1 MAEISVTDTIDAIDA
16 AAWDACQRNP
26 LEGHAYLAV
35 VERAQLAG
43 FAFRYV
49 LLKEGRRLIGAAPM
63 FVTRYPLETTLEG
76 GSPPLLGQIRRLFPA
91 FLAPRLACVGSPCTE
106 SAPLGLL
113 PGLSPAERTTGVTR
127 LLEAIEMVGAGAR
140 AGLLGIKDLADVD
153 RPAWGDAA
161 TARGFTEVSGLP
173 TAWLPIDFPDVEAY
187 LARLSSGTR
196 RDMRRKLRSPTAV
209 RIEQRDG
216 IDDIMD
222 RVMALYG
229 ETLGRAAMRLETLTA
244 DYFRNFLAAMPGRA
258 FATLYWAGDD
268 LLAINLLLRDGDTLL
283 DKYFCMAAAEGR
295 RHALYFL
302 SWFTNIRYC
311 LDEGLT
317 RYVAGQGGYAGKV
330 RLGCRLEPTTM
341 YFRHRQT
348 LVDRALRLTV
358 PMLAAGLDEAA

>member
-1 MAEISVTDTIDAIDA
+1 MAEIRVADTIDAVDA
-16 AAWDACQRNP
+16 AAWDACQRDP

-49 LLKEGRRLIGAAPM
+49 LLEEGGRLIGAAPM
-63 FVTRYPLETTLEG
+63 FVTRYPLETTLESG
-76 GSPPLLGQIRRLFPA
+76 CPPLVGQLRRLFPA

-113 PGLSPAERTTGVTR
+113 PGLSQAERTSVVTR
-127 LLEAIEMVGAGAR
+127 LLEAIEMVAAGAR
-140 AGLLGIKDLADVD
+140 AGLLGIKDLAEVD
-153 RPAWGDAA
+153 RSSWGIAA

-187 LARLSSGTR
+187 LARLSPGTR
-196 RDMRRKLRSPTAV
+196 RDMRRKLRGATAV
-209 RIEQRDG
+209 RIECRDD

-229 ETLGRAAMRLETLTA
+229 DTLGRASMRLETLTP
-244 DYFRNFLAAMPGRA
+244 DYFRNFLANIPGRA
-258 FATLYWAGDD
+258 FATLYWVGDD

-283 DKYFCMAAAEGR
+283 DKYFCMAAAGGR
-295 RHALYFL
+295 QHALYFL

-311 LDEGLT
+311 LEHGLT
-317 RYVAGQGGYAGKV
+317 RYVTGQAGYGGKL
-330 RLGCRLEPTTM
+330 RLGCRLEPNTM

-348 LVDRALRLTV
+348 LLDRALRVAV
-358 PMLAAGLDEAA
+358 PMLASGLDEAA